1 MRSVSILC
9 LLIAG
14 PVMHA
19 QVLSI
24 VPGSGDPMDLTFNE
38 ALMRRNGISG
48 ITGQMSVKRDGQPMR
63 ERGERNMYRFDARG
77 RLSRQ
82 IRSYGRPGSG
92 LDTTSSF
99 ITYDSAGHPVEELR
113 CDLHGW
119 FALRDSLDGKGR
131 SVRRTHVRIADQESD
146 RYLLQP
152 GPETIISDERCTYA
166 EVNDTCTRR
175 TWLNERGL
183 PYREEDHRRDR
194 LGYLR
199 SIEHHNLITGR
210 RGNILFRYDEKG
222 RLSERIERPDLANG
236 DNTRQDLRY
245 DAAGNVTSC
254 DVWRNGKQTLHAE
267 YLYEE
272 GSLLLKAI
280 ISKDLET
287 GLINV
292 MRYTTERP

>member
-1 MRSVSILC
+1 MRPALILL

-14 PVMHA
+14 PVGQA

-24 VPGSGDPMDLTFNE
+24 VPGPGDPMDLHFNE
-38 ALMRRNGISG
+38 ALIRRNGIAG
-48 ITGQMSVKRDGQPMR
+48 IIGQMSVKRDGQPMR
-63 ERGERNMYRFDARG
+63 QRDERTMYRFDAGG
-77 RLSRQ
+77 RLARE
-82 IRSYGRPGSG
+82 IRSFGHPGSG
-92 LDTTSSF
+92 LDTVSSF
-99 ITYDSAGHPVEELR
+99 ITYDSGGHQVEELR

-119 FALRDSLDGKGR
+119 FALRDSLDAKGR
-131 SVRRTHVRIADQESD
+131 SVRRTHVRIADRESG
-146 RYLLQP
+146 RYELQP
-152 GPETIISDERCTYA
+152 GPETIISDERSVHSQ
-166 EVNDTCTRR
+166 VNDTCMRR

-183 PYREEDHRRDR
+183 PYREEEHRHDR

-210 RGNILFRYDEKG
+210 RGTILFRYDEKG
-222 RLSERIERPDLANG
+222 RLAERVERPDLAHG
-236 DNTRQDLRY
+236 DNLRHDLRY

-254 DVWRNGKQTLHAE
+254 DVWRNGQQTLHAE

-280 ISKDLET
+280 ISKDMET
-287 GLINV
+287 GLIHV

>member
-1 MRSVSILC
+1 MRSASILC

-19 QVLSI
+19 QVLII
-24 VPGSGDPMDLTFNE
+24 VPGSGDPMDLHFNE
-38 ALMRRNGISG
+38 ALVRRNGIFG
-48 ITGQMSVKRDGQPMR
+48 ITGQMSVKRDGEPMR
-63 ERGERNMYRFDARG
+63 ERGERNMYRFDAHG
-77 RLSRQ
+77 RLARE
-82 IRSYGRPGSG
+82 IRSYGHPGSG

-99 ITYDSAGHPVEELR
+99 ITYDSAGHQVEELR

-119 FALRDSLDGKGR
+119 FALRDSLDTLGR
-131 SVRRTHVRIADQESD
+131 SVRRTHVRIVDQASD
-146 RYLLQP
+146 RYQLQP
-152 GPETIISDERCTYA
+152 GPETIISDERSVYS

-183 PYREEDHRRDR
+183 PYRDEDHRRDH

-210 RGNILFRYDEKG
+210 RGTILFRYDAKG
-222 RLSERIERPDLANG
+222 RLAERIERPDLAAG

-254 DVWRNGKQTLHAE
+254 DVWRNGRQTLHAE

-280 ISKDLET
+280 ISKDMET
-287 GLINV
+287 GLIHV